1 MRTVTINKV
10 LNGIKVQVGCTELV
24 FNHVEEF
31 ITAFREY
38 AANPEK
44 VEKEW
49 LTRFGAPMGPPTPV
63 KFDNAVEAA
72 IRYSEQCNSIAG
84 GGAAYTGDSQ
94 GIGQLGLRVS
104 S

>member
-49 LTRFGAPMGPPTPV
+49 LTRFGQPTVNGAPTPARFDNQCAAAPPVPTPV
-63 KFDNAVEAA
+63 YYEVTGL
-72 IRYSEQCNSIAG
+72 G
-84 GGAAYTGDSQ
+84 GSSQ
-94 GIGQLGLRVS
+94 IYASADTNPR
-104 S
+104 